1 MRGTVAI
8 VVSAFTLATAA
19 SAQTPPPVRPV
30 KTSDQFSQLLVS
42 GGDFPQRVALLRAAS
57 DLRTVVLEA
66 LAQPQLR
73 YPAARPILLIINPLV
88 SNRNQPQPRVTED
101 PGGIKLQLTFA
112 PPTPTSAPQLERALV
127 VTILTE
133 LAVRPNDSSK
143 DPADYAAP
151 QIPRWLVDALC
162 HKAHHPNPLQAPVAL
177 LPLLDAGRLPPLT
190 TLLLRPESDPISST
204 EEEVD
209 LHRCLLSFLKNREDA
224 STGFHKLLSTK
235 TFGDPLRTLQSC
247 FASIN
252 GTEDTLQR
260 EWTLHVAT
268 TSSQA
273 SIMALDGPQTELE
286 IQNLLLLDVT
296 DPDSGRHF
304 SYPLSQFEDYLRLP
318 GAKNL
323 LLHRQLEFNAL
334 RDRAHFFYTEVINTY
349 AAACNELAAG
359 RTKEIVRRLRNAT
372 LERES
377 IAARLSRI
385 RDQLNWF
392 EAVEAPRQWT
402 PQLAEFYRAL
412 DELPPVSE
420 RTKTALDRAERD
432 FNTGR

>member
-8 VVSAFTLATAA
+8 VGSALTLATVALG
-19 SAQTPPPVRPV
+19 QTPPPVRPV

-73 YPAARPILLIINPLV
+73 YPAARPILLVINPLI

-143 DPADYAAP
+143 GTPDYAVP

-162 HKAHHPNPLQAPVAL
+162 HKAHNPNPLQAPVAL
-177 LPLLDAGRLPPLT
+177 LPLLDAGRLPALT

-224 STGFHKLLSTK
+224 STGFHKLLSTR
-235 TFGDPLRTLQSC
+235 TSGEPLRSLQSC

-334 RDRAHFFYTEVINTY
+334 RDRAHFFYTEVVNTY
-349 AAACNELAAG
+349 AAACNELATG
-359 RTKEIVRRLRNAT
+359 RTKDVVRRLRNAT

-392 EAVEAPRQWT
+392 EAVAAPRQWT

-412 DELPPVSE
+412 DELPPLSE
-420 RTKTALDRAERD
+420 RTKAELDRAQRE